1 MQKCGGTSEP
11 KEMTDEV
18 IEVCHKVKTDLE
30 TKAGVKYDV
39 FEPKIYK
46 SQVFSVQFDEF
57 FC

>member
-46 SQVFSVQFDEF
+46 SQVFF
-57 FC
+57 

>member
-1 MQKCGGTSEP
+1 MKCGGTSEP

-18 IEVCHKVKTDLE
+18 IEVCKKVKADLE

-46 SQVFSVQFDEF
+46 SQVFFLNSR
-57 FC
+57 